1 VTDVHFLS
9 LQPRIACF
17 SNDFDQQL
25 FTLSAHGFFTELPSK
40 AGGYSNASNPD
51 LAYPLVK
58 HDLRR
63 QISNQRV
70 QAELVATA
78 CKERMGDV
86 LSFMGSEFF
95 SYDTDYIS
103 KLVEGEKTPINC
115 TSVWISEYDSI
126 ADDGA
131 FISLG
136 YIRRHGN
143 WADHGEGAPAW
154 PSRQNRPGRCDQPC

>member
-1 VTDVHFLS
+1 

-63 QISNQRV
+63 QISSQRV

-115 TSVWISEYDSI
+115 RSAPTCESNSI
-126 ADDGA
+126 ADDSV
-131 FISLG
+131 FVSLG
-136 YIRRHGN
+136 YICRHGHR
-143 WADHGEGAPAW
+143 AGHGEGAPT
-154 PSRQNRPGRCDQPC
+154 